1 MGRPR
6 KNNPRDRQLNFS
18 LTAEELATLQAR
30 ADAVGVRLI
39 DYGRGILLKTRRSA
53 NIANNASRPHSKLER
68 LNNIQLRRIGNNLN
82 QLVHWHHRYRQ
93 PLPAR
98 LEPVL
103 EEIRQLIRQDDP

>member
-1 MGRPR
+1 MGRPV

-30 ADAVGVRLI
+30 ADAVGMRLV
-39 DYGRGILLKTRRSA
+39 DYGRGVLLKTRRSA
-53 NIANNASRPHSKLER
+53 SSANNSVRPPSKLER
-68 LNNIQLRRIGNNLN
+68 LNNIQLRRVGNNLN

-98 LEPVL
+98 LEPL
-103 EEIRQLIRQDDP
+103 LAEIRQLIQQAGP